1 MDNYQD
7 DKFKEGYRTGE
18 YERIALATK
27 NSDLRSDLL
36 RMQQNYTELLHLVDE
51 LATLLNHNV
60 FAHDEILWCEKKN
73 TALQKYK
80 FFKENK

>member
-7 DKFKEGYRTGE
+7 DKFKEGYRIGE
-18 YERIALATK
+18 LERIAIATK

-36 RMQQNYTELLHLVDE
+36 RLQQDYAQLLHLAEE

-60 FAHDEILWCEKKN
+60 LAHDEILWCEKKN
-73 TALQKYK
+73 SALQKYRA
-80 FFKENK
+80 FKESQ